1 MENDLLPSEGGV
13 AIEPH
18 GTKII
23 RVRLFKYP
31 NMRIYKKGFRRMF
44 YKIYLIQQN
53 TTNIIIIIII
63 IIGFI
68 GQFRKKSSQFNYQ
81 AILFRAKSNA
91 TEKRHSISF
100 YD

>member
-23 RVRLFKYP
+23 RVRLFTYP
-31 NMRIYKKGFRRMF
+31 NLRIYKKGFRRMF

-53 TTNIIIIIII
+53 TTNH
-63 IIGFI
+63 
-68 GQFRKKSSQFNYQ
+68 NYYYYYYYR
-81 AILFRAKSNA
+81 FYR
-91 TEKRHSISF
+91 SISEKEQPI
-100 YD
+100 